1 MGLGVGVGMDQP
13 GERVCSLR
21 VVMVCAL
28 VLGATGVPV
37 ILVGKKRMN
46 GFSVKGFQR
55 IYQ

>member
-1 MGLGVGVGMDQP
+1 MNGGY
-13 GERVCSLR
+13 SLR

-37 ILVGKKRMN
+37 ILVGKMRMN